1 MESIDGN
8 HRKIIAAN
16 CDEITNGLD
25 IPAQQVHL
33 NLTEDNWSV
42 AISLPGTLSSHPAS
56 MDWPYEWVGD

>member
-1 MESIDGN
+1 M
-8 HRKIIAAN
+8 
-16 CDEITNGLD
+16 TNGLD

-56 MDWPYEWVGD
+56 IDWPYEWVGD